1 MMKHVK
7 LPGPKAGMPFKV
19 CPMCKSTEIFLDGR
33 LIAMGQFYTCNKCG
47 YSGQLV
53 IEEYEKAGGNRKK

>member
-1 MMKHVK
+1 VSDTKIKSVK
-7 LPGPKAGMPFKV
+7 R

-47 YSGQLV
+47 YSGQFV
-53 IEEYEKAGGNRKK
+53 IEEDK